1 VFKNRPIFPEIPSSE
16 RKVLPLL
23 RAAIA
28 IGSTPVQRK
37 WHNKKCELGGSDA
50 GRGSG
55 RGFAADGG
63 QQLTR
68 KQRISSEIQT
78 HTHAHQ
84 KRMTCN
90 GLGITTSTATA
101 ATAEAARETLEICSE
116 KSRLTAPPSY
126 EKVTWRLYINRI

>member
-1 VFKNRPIFPEIPSSE
+1 VFKNRPIFCEIPSSE

-68 KQRISSEIQT
+68 KQRISSEIQSTYT
-78 HTHAHQ
+78 HTYARTPKTDDVQRAGNNDVDRDSGHSRGS
-84 KRMTCN
+84 KRDVGN
-90 GLGITTSTATA
+90 L
-101 ATAEAARETLEICSE
+101 
-116 KSRLTAPPSY
+116 
-126 EKVTWRLYINRI
+126 